1 MGNTLLNLQID
12 FKPLK
17 PHEPPKKVTDDD
29 KEHIR
34 QIVKKVDGE
43 ELPNGWFETM
53 DVVKW
58 VSDTEILIGTY
69 APLSDR
75 EWIFDMENNTYRL
88 SLIS

>member
-1 MGNTLLNLQID
+1 MGDLLTKLPPMTY
-12 FKPLK
+12 KPLRPLK
-17 PHEPPKKVTDDD
+17 EVTEED
-29 KEHIR
+29 KEQIR
-34 QIVKKVDGE
+34 KMVKNKEGYD
-43 ELPNGWFETM
+43 LPEGWFESM
-53 DVVKW
+53 DTVKW